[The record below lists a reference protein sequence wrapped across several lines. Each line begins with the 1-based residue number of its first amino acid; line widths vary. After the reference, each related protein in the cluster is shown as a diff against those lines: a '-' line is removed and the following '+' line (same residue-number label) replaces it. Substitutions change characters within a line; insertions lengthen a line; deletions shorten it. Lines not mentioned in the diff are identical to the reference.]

1 MAKKEQKEKSI
12 EETLWESANKLRG
25 SVEPSEYKHVVLSLI
40 FLKYAFDRFVE
51 RRDEL
56 IAEGKEAFV
65 NQPVFYNAKNVF
77 YLSEASRWDYLMEN
91 AKQNDIAI
99 KIDAALAQ
107 VEKDNLALKGALPSN
122 YYSGLGLDRTK
133 LASLL
138 DVIGKIDT
146 QKDREHDLIGRVY
159 EYFLG
164 KFAIAEG
171 KGKGEYYTPKTIV
184 NLIAEM
190 IQPYRGK
197 IYDPCCGSGG
207 MFVQSMKFIE
217 AHHGNKKDISVYG
230 QEYTNTTYKLAKMN
244 LAIRGIAC
252 NLGEKAADTFH
263 DDQHKDLKADFIM
276 ANPPFN
282 QKAWRAENELTNDPR
297 WHGYDVPPTSNA
309 NYGWILN
316 IVSKLSTNGMA
327 GFLLANGALSGDGTE
342 LNIRRQLL
350 KNHLVEAI
358 VILPRNMFYSTDI
371 SVTLWIL
378 AGNRKAR
385 TVEQNGELVKYRN
398 RENEVLFIDLRQWGE
413 PFEKKYIQF
422 TLEQISQIAENFHNW
437 QREGYE
443 QTYRNVPEYCYSA
456 TLEEIEGK
464 GWSLVPSKY
473 IEFKSRDE
481 GIDFDSKM
489 KELQAEMKELLKQK
503 YDGYH
508 FSEKMTDIYNPFSL
522 LNSFAQQRLDDYWFR
537 SGTPSYLLRLLNHS
551 EENLDELTN
560 RYYEPQEF
568 VDYKATV
575 EKPLPMI
582 YQSGYLT
589 IKDYKPRRGTFLLD
603 FPNNE
608 VKAGFVSLVASEYL
622 KPQKQSVNSWLQDI
636 LDALEDGKPDTLRQL
651 FTSFL
656 ADIPYTMRRKNDE
669 RERER
674 YFHYTFY
681 LIFRLV
687 SVYTVYTEKEQSEGR
702 VDCIVEVPDY
712 VYIFEF
718 KLDGTAEEALRQIE
732 EKGYA
737 RPYEG
742 DKRTL
747 YKIGVSFSSQT
758 GTVEQWEWI

>member
-1 MAKKEQKEKSI
+1 MAKKIQKGKSI

-51 RRDEL
+51 RRNEL

-65 NQPVFYNAKNVF
+65 DQSVFYNAKNVF
-77 YLSEASRWDYLMEN
+77 YLSEVSRWDNLMEN

-107 VEKDNLALKGALPSN
+107 VEKDNPALKGALPSN

-146 QKDREHDLIGRVY
+146 QKDKEHDLIGRVY

-282 QKAWRAENELTNDPR
+282 QKAWRAENELTADPR

-316 IVSKLSTNGMA
+316 IVSKLSANGMA

-385 TVEQNGELVKYRN
+385 TVEQNGQLVKYRN

-422 TLEQISQIAENFHNW
+422 TQEQISQIAENFHNW
-437 QREGYE
+437 QREGYK
-443 QTYRNVPEYCYSA
+443 QTYQNMPEYCYSA
-456 TLEEIEGK
+456 TLEEIEAK

-481 GIDFDSKM
+481 GIDFDSRM
-489 KELQAEMKELLKQK
+489 KELQAEMKELLKQEEESK
-503 YDGYH
+503 KD
-508 FSEKMTDIYNPFSL
+508 L
-522 LNSFAQQRLDDYWFR
+522 LNLFR
-537 SGTPSYLLRLLNHS
+537 KL
-551 EENLDELTN
+551 
-560 RYYEPQEF
+560 
-568 VDYKATV
+568 
-575 EKPLPMI
+575 
-582 YQSGYLT
+582 GY
-589 IKDYKPRRGTFLLD
+589 G
-603 FPNNE
+603 
-608 VKAGFVSLVASEYL
+608 
-622 KPQKQSVNSWLQDI
+622 
-636 LDALEDGKPDTLRQL
+636 
-651 FTSFL
+651 
-656 ADIPYTMRRKNDE
+656 
-669 RERER
+669 
-674 YFHYTFY
+674 
-681 LIFRLV
+681 
-687 SVYTVYTEKEQSEGR
+687 
-702 VDCIVEVPDY
+702 
-712 VYIFEF
+712 
-718 KLDGTAEEALRQIE
+718 IE
-732 EKGYA
+732 
-737 RPYEG
+737 
-742 DKRTL
+742 
-747 YKIGVSFSSQT
+747 
-758 GTVEQWEWI
+758 

>member
-1 MAKKEQKEKSI
+1 MAKKQQKEKSI

-40 FLKYAFDRFVE
+40 FLKYAYDRFVE
-51 RRDEL
+51 RRNEL
-56 IAEGKEAFV
+56 IADGKEAFV
-65 NQPVFYNAKNVF
+65 EQAVFYNAKNVF
-77 YLSEASRWDYLMEN
+77 YLNEISRWDYLIEN

-107 VEKDNLALKGALPSN
+107 VEKDNPTLKGALPSN

-146 QKDREHDLIGRVY
+146 QKDKEHDLIGRVY

-252 NLGEKAADTFH
+252 NLGERAADTFH

-282 QKAWRAENELTNDPR
+282 QKSWRAENELTNDPR
-297 WHGYDVPPTSNA
+297 WQGYDVPPTSNA

-316 IVSKLSTNGMA
+316 IVSKLSANGMA

-385 TVEQNGELVKYRN
+385 TVEQNGELVNYRN

-422 TLEQISQIAENFHNW
+422 SGEQIAQIAENFHNW

-443 QTYRNVPEYCYSA
+443 QTYRNVPEYCYFA
-456 TLEEIEGK
+456 TLEEIEAK

-473 IEFKSRDE
+473 IEFKNRDE
-481 GIDFDSKM
+481 GIDFDTKMTQLQSEMQELLRQEAESK
-489 KELQAEMKELLKQK
+489 KELLNLFKEL
-503 YDGYH
+503 GY
-508 FSEKMTDIYNPFSL
+508 
-522 LNSFAQQRLDDYWFR
+522 
-537 SGTPSYLLRLLNHS
+537 G
-551 EENLDELTN
+551 
-560 RYYEPQEF
+560 
-568 VDYKATV
+568 
-575 EKPLPMI
+575 
-582 YQSGYLT
+582 
-589 IKDYKPRRGTFLLD
+589 
-603 FPNNE
+603 
-608 VKAGFVSLVASEYL
+608 
-622 KPQKQSVNSWLQDI
+622 
-636 LDALEDGKPDTLRQL
+636 LE
-651 FTSFL
+651 
-656 ADIPYTMRRKNDE
+656 
-669 RERER
+669 
-674 YFHYTFY
+674 
-681 LIFRLV
+681 
-687 SVYTVYTEKEQSEGR
+687 
-702 VDCIVEVPDY
+702 
-712 VYIFEF
+712 
-718 KLDGTAEEALRQIE
+718 
-732 EKGYA
+732 
-737 RPYEG
+737 
-742 DKRTL
+742 
-747 YKIGVSFSSQT
+747 
-758 GTVEQWEWI
+758 